1 MQTITIH
8 GRRTLHGSIRPAA
21 AKNSTLPLLAA
32 TLLCDG
38 PCRLRDVPR
47 LADVDT
53 SLALLDAVGARV
65 RRCGADLCTRPA
77 DRLCGDIPEHL
88 AGAMRSSVFYLAPLL
103 CRVGY
108 VRLPLPG
115 GCRLG
120 PRPVDI
126 HLAGLAAMGAEVE
139 LEGIAVTLRRTGPL
153 HGVDFTLRL
162 PSVGATMTLLMA
174 ACCAAGQTVLRG
186 AAQEPEIGDMIA
198 FLSACGADIQGAGTP
213 VLTVQGGRPLGGAF
227 HRPLPD
233 RIAAATY
240 AAALACAGGQIEI
253 AGCDPASYD
262 SFLRFLAGTGVQ
274 VSRAGDCVRLAR
286 DPSVPLRGG
295 AHLRADAWPAFATD
309 TAPLAAAV
317 LLTAAGESEIY
328 DSLFANRFACAA
340 GFAAMGAACTVRGRQ
355 LTLTGRTSPRPTCA
369 AERRFWRRHWP
380 RTVRLA
386 CATPGTSP
394 AGMRTCPGRCA
405 GWGRRSPETA
415 RRLPLTLHHRAGHA
429 RPLRGSRPGTRPIM
443 AAPLLKF
450 FTFLHKVCSFALKTQ
465 SLSRPALSKRAGQA
479 VFFYEFLAKV
489 LKLRGKF
496 AILINSYM

>member
-186 AAQEPEIGDMIA
+186 AAQEPA
-198 FLSACGADIQGAGTP
+198 
-213 VLTVQGGRPLGGAF
+213 
-227 HRPLPD
+227 
-233 RIAAATY
+233 
-240 AAALACAGGQIEI
+240 
-253 AGCDPASYD
+253 
-262 SFLRFLAGTGVQ
+262 
-274 VSRAGDCVRLAR
+274 
-286 DPSVPLRGG
+286 
-295 AHLRADAWPAFATD
+295 
-309 TAPLAAAV
+309 
-317 LLTAAGESEIY
+317 
-328 DSLFANRFACAA
+328 ANRWAEPFTARC
-340 GFAAMGAACTVRGRQ
+340 
-355 LTLTGRTSPRPTCA
+355 RTASPPRPTPPHWRARADRSKLRA
-369 AERRFWRRHWP
+369 A
-380 RTVRLA
+380 
-386 CATPGTSP
+386 
-394 AGMRTCPGRCA
+394 
-405 GWGRRSPETA
+405 
-415 RRLPLTLHHRAGHA
+415 
-429 RPLRGSRPGTRPIM
+429 TRPAM
-443 AAPLLKF
+443 TRFCAF
-450 FTFLHKVCSFALKTQ
+450 
-465 SLSRPALSKRAGQA
+465 
-479 VFFYEFLAKV
+479 
-489 LKLRGKF
+489 
-496 AILINSYM
+496 

>member
-8 GRRTLHGSIRPAA
+8 GRQPLHGSIRPAA
-21 AKNSTLPLLAA
+21 AKNSALPLLAA
-32 TLLCDG
+32 SLLCGG
-38 PCRLRDVPR
+38 PCRLRGVPA

-53 SLALLDAVGARV
+53 SLALLQAVGADAQ
-65 RRCGADLCTRPA
+65 RCGADICTRPA
-77 DRLCGDIPEHL
+77 DALCGEIPDYL

-126 HLAGLAAMGAEVE
+126 HLAGPAAMGAEVE
-139 LEGIAVTLRRTGPL
+139 LEGIAVTLRRKGPL

-240 AAALACAGGQIEI
+240 MAAAAVTGGTVLLRDVNSEHLLPVLSAFESTGCAVMQSGSELLLRAPQRLKPVRHVRTMPYPGFPTDAQAPVMTMAAVGDGTSIFVENIFESRYKHAGELNRLGAKIKLEGKVAVIE
-253 AGCDPASYD
+253 
-262 SFLRFLAGTGVQ
+262 GVPQ
-274 VSRAGDCVRLAR
+274 LSGAPVSAED
-286 DPSVPLRGG
+286 LRGG
-295 AHLRADAWPAFATD
+295 AALV
-309 TAPLAAAV
+309 LAAMQAE
-317 LLTAAGESEIY
+317 GESTIFGVKHIERGY
-328 DSLFANRFACAA
+328 DTLEAA
-340 GFAAMGAACTVRGRQ
+340 LQSVGAR
-355 LTLTGRTSPRPTCA
+355 
-369 AERRFWRRHWP
+369 
-380 RTVRLA
+380 
-386 CATPGTSP
+386 
-394 AGMRTCPGRCA
+394 
-405 GWGRRSPETA
+405 
-415 RRLPLTLHHRAGHA
+415 
-429 RPLRGSRPGTRPIM
+429 
-443 AAPLLKF
+443 
-450 FTFLHKVCSFALKTQ
+450 LKTVEI
-465 SLSRPALSKRAGQA
+465 PK
-479 VFFYEFLAKV
+479 K
-489 LKLRGKF
+489 
-496 AILINSYM
+496 M